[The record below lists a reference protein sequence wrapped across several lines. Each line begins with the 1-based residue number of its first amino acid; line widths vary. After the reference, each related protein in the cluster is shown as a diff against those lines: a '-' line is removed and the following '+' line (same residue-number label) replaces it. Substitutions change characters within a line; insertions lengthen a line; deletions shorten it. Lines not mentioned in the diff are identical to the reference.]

1 MTPRAHRY
9 GMETD
14 RVTHVV
20 IGAAIEVHSAL
31 GPGLL
36 ESAYRACMRNE
47 LLIRGLNVQVER
59 PLRILY
65 KGLRIDV
72 GYRIDLLVED
82 TLLVELKAV
91 ERLRR
96 VHEAQL
102 LSYLKLS
109 ELPVGLLINFC
120 VPQLRLGIKRMVNNL
135 PETLDRRARKDR
147 RGIE

>member
-1 MTPRAHRY
+1 
-9 GMETD
+9 METD
-14 RVTHVV
+14 RITHVV

-36 ESAYRACMRNE
+36 ESAYGACMGSE
-47 LLIRGLNVQVER
+47 LRMRGLHVQVER
-59 PLRILY
+59 PLRISY

-96 VHEAQL
+96 VQEAQL

-109 ELPVGLLINFC
+109 GPPVGLLINFC
-120 VPQLRLGIKRMVNNL
+120 VPQLRLGLKRMVNNL

-147 RGIE
+147 GAIE

>member
-1 MTPRAHRY
+1 M
-9 GMETD
+9 G
-14 RVTHVV
+14 
-20 IGAAIEVHSAL
+20 S
-31 GPGLL
+31 
-36 ESAYRACMRNE
+36 E
-47 LLIRGLNVQVER
+47 LRMRGLHVQVER
-59 PLRILY
+59 PLRISY

-109 ELPVGLLINFC
+109 GLPVGLLINFC
-120 VPQLRLGIKRMVNNL
+120 VPQLRLGLKRMVNNL

-147 RGIE
+147 GAIE